1 MQKEGEEE
9 KKERIRMRRR
19 KDNQQ
24 RKSQKREPMSAK
36 GLGTGAD
43 FLMNEVSLELA
54 LKGLP
59 LKRRFYI
66 YICICTYLCI

>member
-43 FLMNEVSLELA
+43 FLMNEKGCLEMKSLLW
-54 LKGLP
+54 K
-59 LKRRFYI
+59 I
-66 YICICTYLCI
+66 